1 MKNNPKGSLYSS
13 LHHLQEL
20 LHVSV
25 PELSLAGTL
34 KLIDEQSAA
43 ASTTFWILMEEHEC
57 LL

>member
-1 MKNNPKGSLYSS
+1 MKSPRFITFLVTSPATA
-13 LHHLQEL
+13 